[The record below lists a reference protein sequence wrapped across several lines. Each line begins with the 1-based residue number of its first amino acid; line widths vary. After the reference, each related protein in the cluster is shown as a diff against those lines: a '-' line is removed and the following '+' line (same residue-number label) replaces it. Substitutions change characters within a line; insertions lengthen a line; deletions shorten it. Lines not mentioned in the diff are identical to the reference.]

1 MQFKRSSIFATLI
14 GIIALSTVFFHY
26 AEGWNWLDSLFF
38 TVVTISTVGYGN
50 FVPVTAAGK
59 IGTIVLICS
68 GLGVFALA
76 VREFALYQIQKRE
89 EHSEWLVAHLGRHN
103 SADPPGPANEDDCPD
118 PAPFEPGQ
126 N

>member
-1 MQFKRSSIFATLI
+1 MQIKRSSIFATLI
-14 GIIALSTVFFHY
+14 GIVVFSTVFFHY

-59 IGTIVLICS
+59 IGTIILIFS

-76 VREFALYQIQKRE
+76 IREFALYQIQKRE
-89 EHSEWLVAHLGRHN
+89 EHSEWLIAHCGRHHRE
-103 SADPPGPANEDDCPD
+103 DPTTAANEDECPD
-118 PAPFEPGQ
+118 PPTSPARQ
-126 N
+126 